1 MAKASVGARLP
12 AWKAWSLGLAVACAG
27 TGLHAAEITVAAG
40 SQYFANWAFSS
51 INPDGKP
58 EELNLP
64 SGQTVNG
71 TLDGKPLAWS
81 VITAVASDDA
91 GIMSDGYNA
100 FGTSLPSDIGI
111 SNAWSSPATGQG
123 FLSKGHAA
131 FSSATPWRSGTTFF
145 FQDVDNGEAAS
156 FRFYDCAGNQV
167 DAGDFDFL
175 KISTTNTPIHSLQG
189 AAPAR
194 YWQVSAPAP
203 NDSNTVNGIIIR
215 SAEVCKV
222 DIQGTRPANGG
233 SINYFMGVL
242 ANVVPVAVPAVTGTT
257 TVGSTVTGSYTYS
270 DSESDPEDTTAG
282 GTQYKFVTSPNA
294 SIASSADGTTVASG
308 ATGGAGASVT
318 YTLQSGDRNQYLFYC
333 VTPAA
338 ASGASPGLEVCT
350 PATGP
355 VTDKPAPPVT
365 TTPQPVPSLSAFSA
379 AGLGALMLALFGW
392 VGRRRAGRH

>member
-1 MAKASVGARLP
+1 MMQMDSIDYQIFKCLKENSRENATAIGAKIKLST
-12 AWKAWSLGLAVACAG
+12 SAVIERIRK
-27 TGLHAAEITVAAG
+27 LEAAKIIKQYTTV
-40 SQYFANWAFSS
+40 
-51 INPDGKP
+51 IDHEKIGK
-58 EELNLP
+58 
-64 SGQTVNG
+64 
-71 TLDGKPLAWS
+71 D
-81 VITAVASDDA
+81 ITAFISVRLEHPKYND
-91 GIMSDGYNA
+91 GFNQMIMN
-100 FGTSLPSDIGI
+100 
-111 SNAWSSPATGQG
+111 N
-123 FLSKGHAA
+123 
-131 FSSATPWRSGTTFF
+131 
-145 FQDVDNGEAAS
+145 DNIIECH
-156 FRFYDCAGNQV
+156 YI
-167 DAGDFDFL
+167 AGDFDFL